1 MKNTRLTKLLAV
13 CLSLVLVI
21 GAVALVAV
29 FAEGSSESAVTDKVG
44 IASVNLSFGDKHQL
58 AYAVRADESY
68 LTETNGRVGLLFW
81 NYNPE
86 ADGEKSAEELYR
98 SAQDRVFSDYKE
110 TIGDEEFY
118 IISSSGIA
126 LDSLA
131 SDVYVCP
138 IVKHVEVSHAPGAEG
153 EDTTYSFSY
162 TKGYTR
168 KVGDTLEYAPR
179 AASVMRYA
187 LQQLTEM
194 SVDVTDEEY
203 IADADAYL
211 AKLNNKVTMY
221 TKLANLANSTA
232 ETAATSRVLGV
243 IGAEYAVKAT
253 GALFNSFAA
262 GDDPY
267 NFIDVSALAGVQ
279 SYTLRAA
286 AHTAEGCFLGWVDQ
300 NGNVVSPARI
310 TDISISSAGYIVN
323 GQLST
328 YDDAVTTI
336 SPAYGDA
343 AAANMIS
350 YQTGSEALIT
360 TGTEKVTQSF
370 KTDVDG
376 NRYVNFKK
384 YSANSQTGETK
395 MAVVEGIADTLE
407 VGKTYAVEFDIR
419 FNDLKNADYTVDEN
433 GKYTV
438 TYTGANWWTYFG
450 FCGDVVYKGS
460 DGKDVWFA
468 DAKSVANQNTCNEET
483 VSLAGGGTKAIYMAE
498 NSLLFKKP
506 FSLDTYGDWVTV
518 RSEIDIIAAEGDDVT
533 SYKIRYYVN
542 GVLLETLA
550 NTKKNLQL
558 SQGIEAFYIKWKGMK
573 NADGQITGYDFDID
587 NATSFVFDTVAN

>member
-262 GDDPY
+262 SDDPY

-310 TDISISSAGYIVN
+310 TDISISSHGYIIN
-323 GQLST
+323 GRICT

-336 SPAYGDA
+336 SPAYGA
-343 AAANMIS
+343 AAAS
-350 YQTGSEALIT
+350 GVVTYQDGDEAACATAGSP
-360 TGTEKVTQSF
+360 TQSF
-370 KTDVDG
+370 KTEEDG
-376 NRYVNFKK
+376 NRYLNFKK
-384 YSANSQTGETK
+384 YAADGQIGETK
-395 MAVVEGIADTLE
+395 MAVVRNIADTLE

-419 FNDLKNADYTVDEN
+419 FNDFRNAAYTVDED

-438 TYTGANWWTYFG
+438 SYNGANWWTYAG
-450 FCGDVVYKGS
+450 FSS
-460 DGKDVWFA
+460 DIGGATFA
-468 DAKSVANQNTCNEET
+468 DGNGITITNNTSKTNVTLTNGSKKDIYPAEKSTFLGKTFNIEDY
-483 VSLAGGGTKAIYMAE
+483 S
-498 NSLLFKKP
+498 
-506 FSLDTYGDWVTV
+506 DWVTI
-518 RSEIDIIAAEGDDVT
+518 RSEIDIVEAEGDSIT
-533 SYKIRYYVN
+533 KLTLRFYVN
-542 GVLLETLA
+542 GTLMMTTDQ
-550 NTKKNLQL
+550 TKTKSWVNKIKL
-558 SQGIEAFYIKWKGMK
+558 SNGLDAFYFKWKGMK
-573 NADGQITGYDFDID
+573 KADGQIAGFDFDID

>member
-138 IVKHVEVSHAPGAEG
+138 IVKHVEVSHAPGADG

-221 TKLANLANSTA
+221 TNLANLANATA
-232 ETAATSRVLGV
+232 ETAVTSHVLGI
-243 IGAEYAVKAT
+243 IGGSYSVKAS
-253 GALFNSFAA
+253 GALFNSFEAQ
-262 GDDPY
+262 DDPY
-267 NFIDVSALAGVQ
+267 NFIDVSALSGAQ
-279 SYTLRAA
+279 SYTLRAD
-286 AHTAEGCFLGWVDQ
+286 AHTAEGSFLGWVNQ

-310 TDISISSAGYIVN
+310 MTITFSSAGYIVD
-323 GQLST
+323 GKLST
-328 YDDAVTTI
+328 FDDPVTTI
-336 SPAYGDA
+336 SPAYGATAVAD
-343 AAANMIS
+343 MVT
-350 YQTGSEALIT
+350 YQGGDEGAIATHGAL
-360 TGTEKVTQSF
+360 TQSF
-370 KTDVDG
+370 KTDADG

-384 YSANSQTGETK
+384 YKDNGQTGESK
-395 MAVVEGIADTLE
+395 MAVVHNIADTLE

-419 FNDLKNADYTVDEN
+419 FNDFINAVYTVD
-433 GKYTV
+433 GDKYTV
-438 TYTGANWWTYFG
+438 TNMGSSWWSYAG
-450 FCGDVVYKGS
+450 FISDIGGS
-460 DGKDVWFA
+460 TPFA
-468 DAKSVANQNTCNEET
+468 DANGITINNNSTKTNVTLTNGSKKDIYPAEKSTFLGKTFNIEDY
-483 VSLAGGGTKAIYMAE
+483 S
-498 NSLLFKKP
+498 
-506 FSLDTYGDWVTV
+506 DWMTV
-518 RSEIDIIAAEGDDVT
+518 RAEMDVVAANGDSVTEITV
-533 SYKIRYYVN
+533 RFYVN
-542 GVLLETLA
+542 GTL
-550 NTKKNLQL
+550 TKTADQTQTKSWVNKLKL
-558 SQGIEAFYIKWKGMK
+558 SNGLEAFYLKFKSMNTNTGTQYI
-573 NADGQITGYDFDID
+573 NGYDFDVD
-587 NATSFVFDTVAN
+587 NATSFVYDTIAN

>member
-68 LTETNGRVGLLFW
+68 LAETNGRVGLLFW

-221 TKLANLANSTA
+221 TNLANLANATA
-232 ETAATSRVLGV
+232 ETAVTSHVLG
-243 IGAEYAVKAT
+243 IMGAEYAVKEE
-253 GALFNSFAA
+253 GAIFNSFVAS
-262 GDDPY
+262 DDPY
-267 NFIDVSALAGVQ
+267 NFIDVSALTGTET
-279 SYTLRAA
+279 YTLRAD
-286 AHTAEGCFLGWVDQ
+286 AHTAEGYFLGWVDQ
-300 NGNVVSPARI
+300 NGNVVSPSRI
-310 TDISISSAGYIVN
+310 TEVKLSNAGYIVGGTPYN
-323 GQLST
+323 YT
-328 YDDAVTTI
+328 DAVTTL
-336 SPAYGDA
+336 SPAYGA
-343 AAANMIS
+343 AAAS
-350 YQTGSEALIT
+350 GVVTYQVGNEGAIATHGAL
-360 TGTEKVTQSF
+360 TQSF
-370 KTDVDG
+370 KTDEDG

-384 YSANSQTGETK
+384 YKDNGQTGESK
-395 MAVVEGIADTLE
+395 MAVVHNIADTLE

-419 FNDLKNADYTVDEN
+419 FNDFINAVYTVD
-433 GKYTV
+433 GDKYTV
-438 TYTGANWWTYFG
+438 TNMGSSWWSYAG
-450 FCGDVVYKGS
+450 FSADIGGS
-460 DGKDVWFA
+460 TAFA
-468 DAKSVANQNTCNEET
+468 DANGITISNTSTKTNVTLTDGSKKDIYPAEKSTFLGKTFNIEDY
-483 VSLAGGGTKAIYMAE
+483 S
-498 NSLLFKKP
+498 
-506 FSLDTYGDWVTV
+506 DWMTI
-518 RSEIDIIAAEGDDVT
+518 RSEIDIVEAEGDSIT
-533 SYKIRYYVN
+533 KLTLRFYVN
-542 GVLLETLA
+542 GTLMMTTDQ
-550 NTKKNLQL
+550 TKTKSWVNKLKL
-558 SQGIEAFYIKWKGMK
+558 SNGLEAFYLKFKSMNTNTGTQYI
-573 NADGQITGYDFDID
+573 NGYDFDID